1 MTIARSLWVGF
12 LYIGLMMYP
21 EDNHH
26 ELLTTIDTLKSTIN
40 ETTDEL
46 SYVSEVEAPRN
57 VDQIIEEHLID
68 VAGLS
73 QLPEYYNGCEI
84 TSLAMLIDYAKLPY
98 TRENLI
104 TMLPIDETPL
114 IEGESGDIEQWGD
127 PNRGFVGDIM
137 GNDMGY
143 GVYNKPIEELLHQI
157 DAEGVLNLSGG
168 EFGAIE
174 KQIAQGH
181 PVMVWTTS
189 NFEPSESWVEW
200 HSGEGSLIEA
210 TFDEHAVLMVGYDQ
224 DYVYVNN
231 PLNGEKA
238 EKVSKQ
244 SFIESWEQLGKQ
256 AITISK

>member
-1 MTIARSLWVGF
+1 MTIARSLCMGF
-12 LYIGLMMYP
+12 LYIGLMLYP

-26 ELLTTIDTLKSTIN
+26 ELFTTIDALKSTVI

-46 SYVSEVEAPRN
+46 SYVSEDDAPRN
-57 VDQIIEEHLID
+57 EEQIIEEHLID
-68 VAGLS
+68 VEGLS
-73 QLPEYYNGCEI
+73 QLPVYYNGCEI
-84 TSLAMLIDYAKLPY
+84 TSLAMLIDHVKLPY
-98 TRENLI
+98 TREDLVN
-104 TMLPIDETPL
+104 MLPMDETPL
-114 IEGESGDIEQWGD
+114 IVGERGDIEQWGD

-157 DAEGVLNLSGG
+157 DAEGVLNLTGG
-168 EFGAIE
+168 EFAAVE
-174 KQIAQGH
+174 KQIAQDR
-181 PVMVWTTS
+181 PVIVWTTS
-189 NFEPSESWVEW
+189 NFEPSESWTEW
-200 HSGEGSLIEA
+200 HSQNGSIIEA

-238 EKVSKQ
+238 EKVAKQ
-244 SFIESWEQLGKQ
+244 PFIESWEQLGKQ